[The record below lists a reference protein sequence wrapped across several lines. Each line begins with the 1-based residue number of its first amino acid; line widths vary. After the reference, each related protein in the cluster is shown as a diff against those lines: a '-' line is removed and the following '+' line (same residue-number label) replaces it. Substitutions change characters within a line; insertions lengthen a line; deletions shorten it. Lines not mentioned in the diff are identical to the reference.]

1 MGFVQSFFT
10 PRDASPQGCGRA
22 DAGRDWFRGS
32 GGWCAHIGSWWF
44 SKALDGERDFVIS
57 DLVLPDPVIVMGHSK
72 LPLIYSVYYESN
84 HSIMFLLTTEQVVAL
99 APDDASV
106 KAARGL
112 ARPGKWAS
120 LGQNDHTF
128 WGECKG
134 SALYQICVDPSE
146 PAFKCTC
153 PSRKFPCKHALGLLL
168 LVASQP
174 ETAKTG
180 EPPAW
185 LSEWLA
191 KREQSAKRKA
201 ARANA
206 DTDLNPKQQ
215 AKRAAA
221 KDKRVAERQ
230 HKIDAGL
237 EELER
242 WLRDLVRQGLA
253 HAQQQSAR
261 YWDDMA
267 ARLVDAQAPGLANWL
282 RDMASI
288 PASGEGWAE
297 RLLAQ
302 LGSLYLLL
310 EAYRR
315 LETLPE
321 LLQADIR
328 SRIGWSWQEGDLP
341 AEAWMHDRW
350 LMLAQRGY
358 EEEQLRVRRAWLWGR
373 DSGRLALVLDFAY
386 QSQPMPPIAA
396 PGTWLEAELGFFPSH
411 YPQRALLRKPVTIEE
426 QGMPPALTDNVAL
439 LEAYAGALAQQPW
452 LGILPAV
459 LANITLVQGKAGVW
473 WLRDQAANRLP
484 VNPGFSEGWRLLA
497 LSGGTPL
504 TVFGEWNG
512 QQFWPLSAWTD
523 STVRGILNAYLLLHW
538 ERSWE

>member
-1 MGFVQSFFT
+1 MPPEV
-10 PRDASPQGCGRA
+10 
-22 DAGRDWFRGS
+22 
-32 GGWCAHIGSWWF
+32 
-44 SKALDGERDFVIS
+44 
-57 DLVLPDPVIVMGHSK
+57 
-72 LPLIYSVYYESN
+72 PLIAIGHGTLSLIYTVHYESN
-84 HSIMFLLTTEQVVAL
+84 YFIMSLLTTEQAVAL

-120 LGQNDHTF
+120 LGQNGHAL

-134 SALYQICVDPSE
+134 SALYQVCVDPSE

-168 LVASQP
+168 LTASQP
-174 ETAKTG
+174 EMAITS
-180 EPPAW
+180 EPPDW
-185 LSEWLA
+185 MNEWLA
-191 KREQSAKRKA
+191 KRAQSAKRKA

-206 DTDLNPKQQ
+206 DTDLDPGQH

-221 KDKRVAERQ
+221 KDKRTAERQ
-230 HKIDAGL
+230 RKIEGGL

-253 HAQQQSAR
+253 YAQQQPAR

-267 ARLVDAQAPGLANWL
+267 ARLVDAQAPGLARWL
-282 RDMASI
+282 RNLASI

-315 LETLPE
+315 LAALPE
-321 LLQADIR
+321 PLQADIR

-341 AEAWMHDRW
+341 AEAWVRDRW
-350 LMLAQRGY
+350 LMLGQRGY

-373 DSGRLALVLDFAY
+373 ESGRLALVLDFAY

-411 YPQRALLRKPVTIEE
+411 YPQRALLRNPVTVEE
-426 QGMPPALTDNVAL
+426 QGMPQALTGNAAL
-439 LEAYAGALAQQPW
+439 LEAYAEALAQQPW

-459 LANITLVQGKAGVW
+459 LAEVTPVRGEAGVG

-484 VNPGFSEGWRLLA
+484 ITAGFNEGWRLLA
-497 LSGGTPL
+497 LSGGAPL

-523 STVRGILNAYLLLHW
+523 GRFAAF
-538 ERSWE
+538 